1 MDLLHKCDRCGFK
14 GEHQEMGF
22 KPFGVCQKYT
32 NLIDAQRA
40 YESEKCPFQS
50 GDTDSDRLPAMG
62 EIKEKTSS
70 EKIADGFALL
80 SEGLLEMIKNLADEF
95 REAFTAF
102 TDFCVNIGDW
112 QEFLE
117 TYPNRKV
124 VHLAFRASKNR
135 IRKKNMAR
143 LRDDYYRKY

>member
-1 MDLLHKCDRCGFK
+1 MALLHKCDRCRFK

-32 NLIDAQRA
+32 NLTEASRA
-40 YESEKCPFQS
+40 YLSEKCPFKS

-70 EKIADGFALL
+70 EKMADGFALF
-80 SEGLLEMIKNLADEF
+80 SEGLLEIIKNLVDAF
-95 REAFTAF
+95 TEAFTSF
-102 TDFCVNIGDW
+102 TDFGVSIGDW

-143 LRDDYYRKY
+143 LRDDYYKKY